1 MSRKPKWRVPSCR
14 SLRRKMLSCRFLAL
28 FERLKIQKGT
38 SHVGF
43 KEGYGDLMG
52 FKGLNGIEWLP
63 PSCKH
68 TKRNQK
74 MFPWEKHLHM
84 VLFSMKN
91 TAKRT
96 RICLMFFRGKYGKT
110 QILMVYH
117 HFLKQKDSFRHTHV
131 GCFTKQ

>member
-1 MSRKPKWRVPSCR
+1 
-14 SLRRKMLSCRFLAL
+14 
-28 FERLKIQKGT
+28 
-38 SHVGF
+38 VGF
-43 KEGYGDLMG
+43 KKGYGDLMG

-117 HFLKQKDSFRHTHV
+117 HFLKQIVSDTPMWDVSPSSRRFHLIQHIV
-131 GCFTKQ
+131 Q